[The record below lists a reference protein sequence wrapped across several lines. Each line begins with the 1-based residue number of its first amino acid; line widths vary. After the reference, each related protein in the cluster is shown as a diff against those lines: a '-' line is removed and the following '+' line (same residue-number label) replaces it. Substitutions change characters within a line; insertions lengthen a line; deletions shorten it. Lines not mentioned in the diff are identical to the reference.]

1 MEKQNHEY
9 QVEPISIS
17 PAELQDEKYKIREML
32 NEYAN
37 DGWKLVDS
45 VRVDSSSLLFILRR
59 STD

>member
-37 DGWKLVDS
+37 DGWKLIDS